1 MVERPPAV
9 EEALAAFLAR
19 EKAAWPP
26 FALDDDAF
34 MEDVAAKLGADGDVP
49 SALAG
54 LHAADMYL
62 AAACASHHPKALAEF
77 ERLYVAEVPRS
88 LSRLAPSADFVK
100 EVQQALR
107 DKLLVPQGE
116 RRPRI
121 ADYSGRGALGA
132 WVRVAALRTALSM
145 RRGRKEAL
153 ARDGAIPDQAA
164 PATDPDALAVRK
176 RYRGALKTAM
186 QSALASLP
194 EEDRTLLRMHVI
206 EGLSVAELGERHGVH
221 GSTISRRI
229 TRIRAAVL
237 EEARRQLSVA
247 ERLRESEF
255 RSVVRVLQ
263 SDLDVSIERILGA

>member
-1 MVERPPAV
+1 MGERRAAL
-9 EEALAAFLAR
+9 EEALATLLASA
-19 EKAAWPP
+19 KAAWPS
-26 FALDDDAF
+26 FAVDDHAF
-34 MEDVAAKLGADGDVP
+34 LEDVRAKLGADGDVLDDLT
-49 SALAG
+49 S
-54 LHAADMYL
+54 LHAADLYL
-62 AAACASHHPKALAEF
+62 AAACASHDPKALAEF

-88 LSRLAPSADFVK
+88 LSRLAPTADFVK

-145 RRGRKEAL
+145 RRGRKELL
-153 ARDGAIPDQAA
+153 ARDGSIPDQVALV
-164 PATDPDALAVRK
+164 TDPDALAVRK
-176 RYRGALKTAM
+176 RYRGALKAAM
-186 QSALASLP
+186 QSALASLSDD
-194 EEDRTLLRMHVI
+194 DRTLLRMHVI

-229 TRIRAAVL
+229 TRIRASVL
-237 EEARRQLSVA
+237 DEARRQLSAA

-255 RSVVRVLQ
+255 QSVVRVLQ
-263 SDLDVSIERILGA
+263 SDLDVSIERILGG